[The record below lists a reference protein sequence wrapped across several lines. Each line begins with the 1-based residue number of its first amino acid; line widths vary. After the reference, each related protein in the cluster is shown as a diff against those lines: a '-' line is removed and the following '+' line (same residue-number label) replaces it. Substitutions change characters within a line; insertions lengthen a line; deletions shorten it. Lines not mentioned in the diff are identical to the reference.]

1 MSLMYCK
8 TFVLTLLCNPVKII
22 RHQNHTEQNDIISN
36 EVNESTIVNHISIVD
51 FMSILYGHSVSSFPT
66 LKEHSRSLFHHF

>member
-1 MSLMYCK
+1 MSLMYSK

-36 EVNESTIVNHISIVD
+36 EVNESTTVNHISIVQPD
-51 FMSILYGHSVSSFPT
+51 SKKVGTLYK
-66 LKEHSRSLFHHF
+66 L